1 MTKISLPCNESRLCA
16 ISTKILKYVCMA
28 RDDPPQA
35 CETQSDAVTATL
47 AWSLQLNALMNF
59 QEEEEEEEDD
69 DDELLLPV
77 LRLAGKLPSA
87 SNEGNITDE
96 LRRNCRLLMSLMSIS
111 SGNFTIP
118 RRGKYHFGFD
128 EAFLLLSDF
137 PTLLTEAL
145 LSISKSDD
153 VLELPKRR
161 SLW

>member
-1 MTKISLPCNESRLCA
+1 MQRKPTLCA

-59 QEEEEEEEDD
+59 QEEEEEEEE